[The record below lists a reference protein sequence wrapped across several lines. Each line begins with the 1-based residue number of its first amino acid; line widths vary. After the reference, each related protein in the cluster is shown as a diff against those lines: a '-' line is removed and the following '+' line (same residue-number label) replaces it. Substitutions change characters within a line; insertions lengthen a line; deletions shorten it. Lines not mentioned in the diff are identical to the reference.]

1 MAERIIRAA
10 IMLDGRVWHLP
21 PPKRHHDVI
30 SKIWN
35 TRADPGRG
43 VQGFLTSDERFVD
56 RIEGLRIASDAGQI
70 IEKHGNPDELFS
82 EDMW

>member
-30 SKIWN
+30 SKIFL
-35 TRADPGRG
+35 TGGEPGRG

-56 RIEGLRIASDAGQI
+56 RVEGLRIASDAGQI
-70 IEKHGNPDELFS
+70 VEKHGNPDELFS

>member
-10 IMLDGRVWHLP
+10 IHLDGRTWHLP

-30 SKIWN
+30 SKIWR
-35 TRADPGRG
+35 TGADPGRG
-43 VQGFLTSDERFVD
+43 AQGFLTSEKRFVD
-56 RIEGLRIASDAGQI
+56 RVEGLQIATAAGQI